1 LYDVVTVFSILLSS
15 FSVIFVGLTY
25 IMNRKYA
32 PESTYNK
39 FNDVSK
45 RVDDLGKNLND
56 LKGDMEIVK
65 NDIKWIKYI
74 IEKYYTDDRD
84 DENR

>member
-1 LYDVVTVFSILLSS
+1 
-15 FSVIFVGLTY
+15 
-25 IMNRKYA
+25 
-32 PESTYNK
+32 
-39 FNDVSK
+39 
-45 RVDDLGKNLND
+45 VDDLGKNLND